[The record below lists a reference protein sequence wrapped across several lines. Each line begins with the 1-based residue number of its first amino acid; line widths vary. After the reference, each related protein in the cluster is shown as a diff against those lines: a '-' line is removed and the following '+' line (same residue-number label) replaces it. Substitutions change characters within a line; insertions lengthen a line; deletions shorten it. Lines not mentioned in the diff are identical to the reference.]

1 MMQGFEWYLPSSPH
15 LWKILR
21 VNAYKLKKAGIT
33 AIWLPP
39 AYKGAN
45 GVNDTGY
52 GVYDH
57 YDLGEFNSK
66 NTIRTKYG
74 TKKEYLWC
82 IKMFH
87 LFGIDVYAD
96 IVLNHLIGA
105 DGMEQVIAYKVDAY
119 HRHKV
124 SKRKRV
130 IRASTYF
137 SFPSRHK
144 YSDFIYNASHF
155 TSVDYDASKH

>member
-1 MMQGFEWYLPSSPH
+1 MKKGVMMQGFEWYLPSSPH

-74 TKKEYLWC
+74 TKKEYLWLMWTPC
-82 IKMFH
+82 QGH
-87 LFGIDVYAD
+87 
-96 IVLNHLIGA
+96 
-105 DGMEQVIAYKVDAY
+105 
-119 HRHKV
+119 
-124 SKRKRV
+124 
-130 IRASTYF
+130 
-137 SFPSRHK
+137 
-144 YSDFIYNASHF
+144 
-155 TSVDYDASKH
+155 

>member
-1 MMQGFEWYLPSSPH
+1 MKKGVMMQGFEWYLPSSPH

-39 AYKGAN
+39 AYKGAY

-52 GVYDH
+52 SVYDH

-74 TKKEYLWC
+74 TKKEP
-82 IKMFH
+82 
-87 LFGIDVYAD
+87 
-96 IVLNHLIGA
+96 
-105 DGMEQVIAYKVDAY
+105 DAY
-119 HRHKV
+119 NPA
-124 SKRKRV
+124 KRV
-130 IRASTYF
+130 RKARDNLKSPEQFVQSQRIRN
-137 SFPSRHK
+137 R
-144 YSDFIYNASHF
+144 NAD
-155 TSVDYDASKH
+155 VRRR